1 MARTQALTT
10 ILPAALAAAL
20 LTGCD
25 DKMFSRLDNT
35 PPTASIVS
43 PTDGAGVSG
52 AAFRVDVD
60 AQDDMTVAEVRFRV
74 NGVLVDT
81 DAEEPWSTTLVTLD
95 QAEGGTL
102 DLDVEAVDASGNTA
116 TVSASYTIN
125 ARTLT
130 QLTNN
135 PLADE
140 NPAWSPDGSRIAFQS
155 QNGSTQYDLWVMD
168 ADGQNPAALTQDV
181 NEDRNPAWSPDGT
194 MIAFDSDRAG
204 TFDIWLL
211 PLAGGEPA
219 ATPLTFGNLD
229 DVQPA
234 WSPGGTLVYFASD
247 RGVGTSFN
255 VWRQPA
261 TGGGLAVQ
269 VTAFAED
276 DTAPA
281 LSGDGARLAFAS
293 RLNFSTDHIYTMF
306 VGDVNVAPLTGDT
319 GFTEADPAWL
329 PGSRTVF
336 FTRDDGVDSNLWFQA
351 PGDEAVP
358 VQATFG
364 SGSLGDG
371 GAAWSPDGTR
381 LAFHSDRTGN
391 LEIYVIE

>member
-1 MARTQALTT
+1 VAT
-10 ILPAALAAAL
+10 AALATAF
-20 LTGCD
+20 LTGCE
-25 DKMFSRLDNT
+25 DKMVSRIDRT
-35 PPTASIVS
+35 PPTASIVT
-43 PTDGAGVSG
+43 PADGAGVSG

-60 AQDDMTVAEVRFRV
+60 AQDDMAVAEVRFRV
-74 NGVLVDT
+74 NGTLVET
-81 DAEEPWSTTLVTLD
+81 DFEEPWSATLVTL
-95 QAEGGTL
+95 AETEGGTL
-102 DLDVEAVDASGNTA
+102 DLEVEAVDAAGNATTA
-116 TVSASYTIN
+116 SASYSIN
-125 ARTLT
+125 TRTVT
-130 QLTNN
+130 RLTNN
-135 PLADE
+135 PLPDL

-155 QNGSTQYDLWVMD
+155 QNGAAQYDIWVMD
-168 ADGQNPAALTQDV
+168 ADGQNAAALTQDV

-194 MIAFDSDRAG
+194 TIAFDSDRAG

-219 ATPLTFGNLD
+219 ATALTFGTLD

-234 WSPGGTLVYFASD
+234 WSPGGTMVYFSSD
-247 RGVGTSFN
+247 RGVGAPFN

-261 TGGGLAVQ
+261 TGGGVAFQ

-293 RLNFSTDHIYTMF
+293 KLNFSTDHIYTMLS
-306 VGDVNVAPLTGDT
+306 GDVSVVPLTGDT
-319 GFTEADPAWL
+319 GFTESDPAWL

-336 FTRDDGVDSNLWFQA
+336 FTRDDGVDSNVWFQA

-364 SGSLGDG
+364 SGSVGDG

-381 LAFHSDRTGN
+381 LAFHTDRDGN